1 MLKSVNGAFG
11 ALMKK
16 GETSGKI
23 NGEVRETIILFP
35 SASSLKVMEVTI
47 NNVFVGLLSNE
58 IISQNYE
65 ISHIRKDLQ
74 K

>member
-1 MLKSVNGAFG
+1 MLKSANDVLG

-16 GETSGKI
+16 GETSGRT

-35 SASSLKVMEVTI
+35 SASSLKVMGVTI
-47 NNVFVGLLSNE
+47 NNVFVGLLSSE

-65 ISHIRKDLQ
+65 II
-74 K
+74 